1 MGSFFMTIYAICN
14 INEKMIRIITM
25 KNILF
30 VAAFVLIVLM
40 NSASVFAE
48 EKISVAVAANFI
60 TAFKEIAADFETKT
74 KIKIEGTFSS
84 TGNLYSQITNGA
96 PYDLFLSADEER
108 PARLHKDGAAD
119 TPFIYARG
127 QAVLWSASKDFC
139 KAATWQDALKN
150 ERVKKISIANTQ
162 TAPYGAA
169 AKKALEKAGMWDAL
183 QTKLVNAQDI
193 AQSFQYASTSAV
205 DAGFCA
211 MSATVS
217 PEGKKGCFFVI
228 NEAPEIIQSACILKR
243 TTNRVV
249 VEKFEK
255 FLNSPAAREIKIKYG
270 YR

>member
-1 MGSFFMTIYAICN
+1 MKRLKFKWAITEVLLMVIGVSIFLSTPN
-14 INEKMIRIITM
+14 Q
-25 KNILF
+25 
-30 VAAFVLIVLM
+30 AFA
-40 NSASVFAE
+40 N

-60 TAFKEIAADFETKT
+60 SAFKEMAADFEAKT
-74 KIKIEGTFSS
+74 KIKVEGTFSS

-108 PARLHKDGAAD
+108 PAKLNKDGAAD

-127 QAVLWSASKDFC
+127 QAVLWSANKDFC
-139 KAATWQDALKN
+139 KAKTWQDALKN
-150 ERVKKISIANTQ
+150 EQVKKIAIANTQ

-169 AKKALEKAGMWDAL
+169 AKKALEKIGIWDSMQA
-183 QTKLVNAQDI
+183 KLVNAQDI

-217 PEGKKGCFFVI
+217 AEGKKGCFFVI
-228 NEAPEIIQSACILKR
+228 NEAPEIIQSACLLKR
-243 TTNRVV
+243 TINRAGVV
-249 VEKFEK
+249 KFVEY
-255 FLNSPAAREIKIKYG
+255 LNSSSAKEIKVKYG

>member
-1 MGSFFMTIYAICN
+1 MKKSKFKQVITKILLTVIGVAFFVGVSGQA
-14 INEKMIRIITM
+14 
-25 KNILF
+25 
-30 VAAFVLIVLM
+30 
-40 NSASVFAE
+40 FAE

-60 TAFKEIAADFETKT
+60 SAFKDMAADFEAKT
-74 KIKIEGTFSS
+74 KIKVEGTFSS

-108 PARLHKDGAAD
+108 PAKLNKDGVAD
-119 TPFIYARG
+119 APFIYAKG
-127 QAVLWSASKDFC
+127 QAVLWSANKDFC
-139 KAATWQDALKN
+139 KAKTWQDALKN
-150 ERVKKISIANTQ
+150 EQVNKIAIANTQ

-169 AKKALEKAGMWDAL
+169 AKKALEKAGMWDNL
-183 QTKLVNAQDI
+183 QSRLVNAQDI

-217 PEGKKGCFFVI
+217 AEGKKGCFFVI

-243 TTNRVV
+243 TTSRAA
-249 VEKFEK
+249 VEKFVE
-255 FLNSPAAREIKIKYG
+255 FLNSPSAKEIKVKYG